1 MSDQTS
7 DDGVDFLWGCKAIAA
22 FIDRTPRQT
31 FHLLEAKKL
40 PAGKVGA
47 TWVGSKSVLTKH
59 FHRIARGEG
68 FDALP
73 RPDLAPS
80 GREKTEDR

>member
-1 MSDQTS
+1 MSKDWVNFE
-7 DDGVDFLWGCKAIAA
+7 GINAIPTA
-22 FIDRTPRQT
+22 
-31 FHLLEAKKL
+31 
-40 PAGKVGA
+40 VGE
-47 TWVGSKSVLTKH
+47 
-59 FHRIARGEG
+59 RGEG